1 MDLRTAPQPDADALI
16 DLAAR
21 ALSEGQLPTESG
33 KHPQD
38 VLTIN
43 PPVLQGRIGTAQLA
57 LGSPINA
64 DITRRLARD
73 ASVIPIVL
81 GSRGEPLDVGRAS
94 RTVPTA
100 IRRAAILRD
109 AGCTYPGCSVPASIW
124 SPIGCESASSGKLL
138 RSHSLHRDGNWSSPV
153 QHILMFTGCHECH
166 ALARCP
172 SRVRE
177 VPTLYGFSAGA
188 PPAVAD
194 VRGLGQSGRNECA
207 TTGSAVECRTGRG

>member
-1 MDLRTAPQPDADALI
+1 MNRREMLI
-16 DLAAR
+16 KTGAA
-21 ALSEGQLPTESG
+21 A
-33 KHPQD
+33 
-38 VLTIN
+38 
-43 PPVLQGRIGTAQLA
+43 AA
-57 LGSPINA
+57 LGAMPVPFGWTAN
-64 DITRRLARD
+64 RD
-73 ASVIPIVL
+73 
-81 GSRGEPLDVGRAS
+81 
-94 RTVPTA
+94 
-100 IRRAAILRD
+100 
-109 AGCTYPGCSVPASIW
+109 
-124 SPIGCESASSGKLL
+124 KKK
-138 RSHSLHRDGNWSSPV
+138 